1 MNENE
6 QSGAAGQGPA
16 EAGREN
22 ERLASESLRDSE
34 ARYHTLFEGT
44 GDSIFLMRG
53 EMFVDCNP
61 ATLKM
66 FGCTREQII
75 GQPPYRYSPEFQPDG
90 RRSDE
95 KAVEKITAAFNGQT
109 QHFEWLHCRFDAT
122 PFDAEVTLN
131 VVEIRGEPHLLATV
145 RDHSERKRAEAE

>member
-1 MNENE
+1 MPASPTAPEVR
-6 QSGAAGQGPA
+6 AGGEDELQQA
-16 EAGREN
+16 RA
-22 ERLASESLRDSE
+22 SLRDSE

-53 EMFVDCNP
+53 EQFVDCNP
-61 ATLKM
+61 ATLRM

-75 GQPPYRYSPEFQPDG
+75 GQPPYRFSPEYQPDG
-90 RRSDE
+90 RRSEE
-95 KAVEKITAAFNGQT
+95 KAVEKITAAFHGQT
-109 QHFEWLHCRFDAT
+109 QNFEWLHCQFDGT

>member
-1 MNENE
+1 M
-6 QSGAAGQGPA
+6 SGMDAKVTQG
-16 EAGREN
+16 
-22 ERLASESLRDSE
+22 ASEPERSLRDSE

-53 EMFVDCNP
+53 EQFVDCNP

-95 KAVEKITAAFNGQT
+95 KAVEKISAAFGGQT
-109 QHFEWLHCRFDAT
+109 QNFEWLHCRYDRSLF
-122 PFDAEVTLN
+122 
-131 VVEIRGEPHLLATV
+131 
-145 RDHSERKRAEAE
+145 